1 LYAAFFASQLKLEFV
16 CLQAK
21 LASNVVAPTQQL
33 IYATTSMGEQLQ
45 VAHESRKFLEGN
57 SIPLSEFQ
65 EFLRNLSQWTNR
77 KRMGLI
83 KKSEI
88 SVI

>member
-45 VAHESRKFLEGN
+45 VAHESRKFPEGN
-57 SIPLSEFQ
+57 
-65 EFLRNLSQWTNR
+65 
-77 KRMGLI
+77 
-83 KKSEI
+83 
-88 SVI
+88 